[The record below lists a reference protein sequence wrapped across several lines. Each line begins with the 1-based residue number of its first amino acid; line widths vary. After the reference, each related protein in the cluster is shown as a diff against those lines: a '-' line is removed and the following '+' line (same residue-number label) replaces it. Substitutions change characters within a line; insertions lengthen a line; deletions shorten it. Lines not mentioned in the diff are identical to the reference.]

1 MCRKKLTTTFHSDT
15 TATSLTHIFYE
26 LARNPEHISKL
37 REEIARHISP
47 SEEIDDQNLK
57 YAHHLN
63 GVIHETLR
71 LYPPVPTALQ
81 RLTPPEGLQI
91 GNTHIPGN
99 VTVWCSQYAM
109 GRSSFFF
116 LLFLLLFPS
125 FQDLPKKKKL
135 KKKRLTKITSPD
147 EKLYANA
154 SSFIP
159 ERWYSSPEMI
169 KDRSAFAP
177 FSAGN
182 FMLFLTRNPLST
194 LSLLAFLLPPL
205 NPTSTSDVLLGRYGC
220 IGRPLA
226 MLNIRTTLAK
236 LLLTF
241 DIAFPPEDDATGAGF
256 EAKSKEHFTL
266 APGELSLVFRKRQQ
280 NGGK

>member
-1 MCRKKLTTTFHSDT
+1 MPKTDTPFHSDT

-26 LARNPEHISKL
+26 LARNPEHIYKVC
-37 REEIARHISP
+37 EEIARHISP
-47 SEEIDDQNLK
+47 SGDIDDQNLK

-63 GVIHETLR
+63 CVIHETLR

-91 GNTHIPGN
+91 GDTHIPGN

-109 GRSSFFF
+109 GRSSFCFHFF
-116 LLFLLLFPS
+116 PPFHP
-125 FQDLPKKKKL
+125 PKPTKKL
-135 KKKRLTKITSPD
+135 TKKRSID
-147 EKLYANA
+147 EKLYVKA

-177 FSAGN
+177 FSAGK
-182 FMLFLTRNPLST
+182 FLHLLTVPRFQTSFWFLSFPFSIY
-194 LSLLAFLLPPL
+194 LDQPRGA
-205 NPTSTSDVLLGRYGC
+205 LLGRYGC

-226 MLNIRTTLAK
+226 MQIIRTTLAK
-236 LLLTF
+236 LLLAF
-241 DIAFPPEDDATGAGF
+241 EIAFPPGDDATGAGF

-266 APGELSLVFRKRQQ
+266 APGELNLAFRKRDQP
-280 NGGK
+280 GKSNQGII